1 MIHEKQETY
10 YLRWVLECLEG
21 WEEEYE
27 QIRFDDSL
35 Q

>member
-10 YLRWVLECLEG
+10 YLRWYWNAG
-21 WEEEYE
+21 RMEEEYE